1 MKPIIFFQFFIWLGG
16 FSMTTPRKNARK
28 CINSFLRFAVTFV
41 FKNPFVLYCQKHK
54 KPTKNW
60 RHFFQFFLLYYCHIN
75 RQKLSLM
82 LRSKG
87 NPYIS
92 YSADTIDKVIIFVPK
107 IYKKKEKNEITV
119 TRALLFNLHF
129 FRNFRLN
136 QVKSLLELNYNI

>member
-1 MKPIIFFQFFIWLGG
+1 MQENVSIRFYDLPLLLYLKIHLFYTVKNTRNQPKIEDIFFSFFY
-16 FSMTTPRKNARK
+16 
-28 CINSFLRFAVTFV
+28 CIS
-41 FKNPFVLYCQKHK
+41 
-54 KPTKNW
+54 
-60 RHFFQFFLLYYCHIN
+60 CHIN

-119 TRALLFNLHF
+119 TWALLFNLHF

-136 QVKSLLELNYNI
+136 QVKSLLELNCNI